1 MNKNF
6 SVSTALWTLTV
17 KEIRRF
23 LRIWVQTLV
32 PPAVTMSLYFVIFGS
47 LIGPRIGSMD
57 GFDYIQFMIPGL
69 IMLSVITNSYNNV
82 VSSFYSVKFQ
92 KSIEELLI
100 SPMPNWVILLGFVL
114 GGVARGVFIGFI
126 VFCVSLI
133 FYPEFTVVNP
143 ALTILVLFLTAVL
156 FSLMGFIN
164 AVFADSFDDISI
176 IPTNLDD
183 SVIIGTRDIKM
194 ALRRLRKFA
203 RQGNDLELDM
213 DNTIKST
220 AKNAGFLD
228 IHMVPE
234 RSNTVKVI
242 VLFDVGGSMDPY
254 IKLCEELFSAIKT
267 EFKHLEYY
275 YFHNCIYES
284 IWKDNNRRSQER
296 FLVQDLINKFSSDYK
311 IIVVGDA
318 TMAPYEITNAG
329 GSIEHWNDEP
339 GHVWI
344 KRLADHFDNLAWL
357 NPVPDDHWDYT
368 SSICIMKD
376 LFEDR
381 MYPLT
386 LKGLE
391 EGMSN
396 LSK

>member
-1 MNKNF
+1 MLINLF
-6 SVSTALWTLTV
+6 QTVRSSGVPCTL
-17 KEIRRF
+17 R
-23 LRIWVQTLV
+23 
-32 PPAVTMSLYFVIFGS
+32 
-47 LIGPRIGSMD
+47 
-57 GFDYIQFMIPGL
+57 
-69 IMLSVITNSYNNV
+69 
-82 VSSFYSVKFQ
+82 
-92 KSIEELLI
+92 ELLD
-100 SPMPNWVILLGFVL
+100 LLGAL
-114 GGVARGVFIGFI
+114 EKQMVFANIDD
-126 VFCVSLI
+126 
-133 FYPEFTVVNP
+133 FYYLSR
-143 ALTILVLFLTAVL
+143 AILVKDEKHYDKFDKAFEIYFRGMEKLEDVFQALIPEDWLRKAFEKELDPEEFKKRLEEQKERHEGGNKWVGTNGTSPFGHGGQNPEGIRVGGEGGQKTAVKVWEQRQ
-156 FSLMGFIN
+156 FS
-164 AVFADSFDDISI
+164 
-176 IPTNLDD
+176 NLDD